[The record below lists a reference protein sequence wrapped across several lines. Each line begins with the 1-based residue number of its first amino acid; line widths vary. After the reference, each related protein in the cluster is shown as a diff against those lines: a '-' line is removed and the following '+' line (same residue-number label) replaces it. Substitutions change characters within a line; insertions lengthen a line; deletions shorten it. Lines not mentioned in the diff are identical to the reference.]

1 MPNPNPSPETRD
13 NKRSTFGSAKQRSE
27 PLTSKVTV
35 RITDSMLDS
44 LKAQENYRE
53 FIREAVCC

>member
-1 MPNPNPSPETRD
+1 MPNLNPSPKTRFKSD
-13 NKRSTFGSAKQRSE
+13 RSE

-35 RITDSMLDS
+35 RLTDSMLEE

-53 FIREAVCC
+53 FIREAIAEKLRSKSA